1 MTPNPPRLVWL
12 DAVNAANVSRFQR
25 GESLIA
31 RDRPLHHKTLACQE
45 RHAKGVACVKQEIE
59 LTVAVSFP
67 AILEIVTSRGLKK

>member
-1 MTPNPPRLVWL
+1 
-12 DAVNAANVSRFQR
+12 
-25 GESLIA
+25 
-31 RDRPLHHKTLACQE
+31 LACQE